1 MSNTSIFP
9 QEDAPVAYIRM
20 VARDALPKD
29 VQEKTK
35 GMDQIYSIHDSGGQ
49 VLALV
54 NDRERAFVVARMN
67 EMRPVS
73 VH

>member
-1 MSNTSIFP
+1 MSSTPSFP
-9 QEDAPVAYIRM
+9 QDDAPVAYIRM

-35 GMDQIYSIHDSGGQ
+35 GMDQIYSIHDAEGQ

-54 NDRERAFVVARMN
+54 NDRDRAFVVARMN
-67 EMRPVS
+67 EMQPVS